1 MKKTPTYKITLWP
14 YGLESG
20 GPDAMIG
27 YSTDYGKYFEIH
39 LQWGKAGLLPYAD
52 VCVITSVYI
61 YIEDTDAVWV
71 CEHRCTVSGRTLIQ
85 HYQII
90 LVDEFKFG
98 TVPSALL
105 PPITSGHIPNGKW
118 THNLFLSLEV
128 PPVHNGMRCM
138 SGDCIGSWLS
148 STL

>member
-61 YIEDTDAVWV
+61 YIYRIRMPFESASIAVRSQAG
-71 CEHRCTVSGRTLIQ
+71 HLSN
-85 HYQII
+85 
-90 LVDEFKFG
+90 
-98 TVPSALL
+98 
-105 PPITSGHIPNGKW
+105 ITK
-118 THNLFLSLEV
+118 
-128 PPVHNGMRCM
+128 
-138 SGDCIGSWLS
+138 S
-148 STL
+148 S